1 MENLR
6 DPVYASV
13 AGSVVGLVLALAVI
27 YGMKPKCCMAE
38 DSTASFPKFDNQ
50 KVGMYTVL
58 GMLVGAG
65 IGFGAAKAQQGSA
78 AGQGYAPVPSAA
90 PAVPMGFRFA
100 FEDRKSCYGF
110 GSECGAC
117 SM

>member
-1 MENLR
+1 MEHLR
-6 DPVYASV
+6 DPAYASV
-13 AGSVVGLVLALAVI
+13 AGAVVGLVLALTVI

-50 KVGMYTVL
+50 KVGIYTVIA
-58 GMLVGAG
+58 MLAGAA
-65 IGFGAAKAQQGSA
+65 IGFFAAKAQQGSPA
-78 AGQGYAPVPSAA
+78 VQGYAPVPSAA

-100 FEDRKSCYGF
+100 FEDRKNCYGF